1 MDFTNKVILLTGT
14 SSGIGLA
21 TTKLLLSHSAHV
33 FGVDLHPPTDTVL
46 LSYLSSPPSDQ
57 PSHPSSDQ
65 PSHPSPTSQK
75 GNGRFHFHPADLS
88 LPSSPAEII
97 AKCIEVFGGRIDVLL
112 NIAGVMDSFASVGSV
127 SEAELGKV
135 MAVNLMAPIRLMGEA
150 VKVMLGQGGKE
161 VEGEVKGKEGGGG
174 KGGVIVNVASR
185 AASTGATAG
194 VGYTGS
200 KAGL

>member
-1 MDFTNKVILLTGT
+1 
-14 SSGIGLA
+14 
-21 TTKLLLSHSAHV
+21 
-33 FGVDLHPPTDTVL
+33 
-46 LSYLSSPPSDQ
+46 
-57 PSHPSSDQ
+57 
-65 PSHPSPTSQK
+65 
-75 GNGRFHFHPADLS
+75 
-88 LPSSPAEII
+88 
-97 AKCIEVFGGRIDVLL
+97 
-112 NIAGVMDSFASVGSV
+112 MDSFASVGSV

-200 KAGL
+200 KAGLVSFTFSLNPVAWGCFRREEGGGGEGWWWIGLAFAWRLREKVGILAGKGRRRSLDEESGGIKGNTDCCTGRSDETDSIQISRR